1 MYTARVGVFQSAK
14 FKSFNKVYTDT
25 SVNVGS
31 QELSAVCLS
40 ICALLLICAST
51 IFNGIVNNFE
61 KFKFPTFL
69 NAKKMSFLLFPKTI
83 FIFYF
88 YIQAL
93 YDKQINKLLINLL
106 LICCGD
112 VESNPGPKK
121 QHQISF
127 CHWNLNGLAAHNF
140 SKVSL
145 LQAISVSKTYDIICL
160 SETFLDSSI
169 DSSDE
174 RITIEGYNLLRAD
187 HPSNKKGE
195 ESAFIIRNIFL
206 SLK

>member
-1 MYTARVGVFQSAK
+1 MPIDNLLWYARIGVFQSAK
-14 FKSFNKVYTDT
+14 FKSFTKVYTDP
-25 SVNVGS
+25 SVNLGN
-31 QELSAVCLS
+31 QELSVVYLS

-61 KFKFPTFL
+61 KFKFPIFL
-69 NAKKMSFLLFPKTI
+69 NVKKMSFLLFPKTI

-127 CHWNLNGLAAHNF
+127 CHWNLNGLAADNF

-145 LQAISVSKTYDIICL
+145 L
-160 SETFLDSSI
+160 
-169 DSSDE
+169 
-174 RITIEGYNLLRAD
+174 
-187 HPSNKKGE
+187 
-195 ESAFIIRNIFL
+195 
-206 SLK
+206 